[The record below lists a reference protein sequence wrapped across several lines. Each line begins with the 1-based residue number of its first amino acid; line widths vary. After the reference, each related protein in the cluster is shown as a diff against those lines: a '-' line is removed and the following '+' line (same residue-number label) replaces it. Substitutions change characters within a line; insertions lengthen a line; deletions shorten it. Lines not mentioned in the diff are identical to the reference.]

1 MGNFQEFRF
10 GLDLDNTLINYDE
23 SARVY
28 ARKNNRAAKDLND
41 LRNLM
46 HELDS
51 TGEAWKSA
59 QAWIYTQGLKHA
71 SPQAGGLEFVGSL
84 LNNGGK
90 AFILSHKTEKTP
102 VSSGEL
108 NLWEPAMEWLESKGF
123 LSLFNPK
130 DAVFFL
136 PTQEAK
142 VERIKQLELTHFID
156 DLLAIFKHSQYP
168 RNVISFWLSNESSPM
183 KWLKSVSSFQD
194 LSNNVE

>member
-28 ARKNNRAAKDLND
+28 AKKNNRAVKDLNN

-46 HELDS
+46 RELDS
-51 TGEAWKSA
+51 TGEAWKGA

-71 SPQAGGLEFVGSL
+71 SPQAGGLEFVRNL

-108 NLWEPAMEWLESKGF
+108 NLWEPAMEWLESQGF

-130 DAVFFL
+130 DSLFFL
-136 PTQEAK
+136 PTQEVK
-142 VERIKQLELTHFID
+142 VERINQLELTHFID

-168 RNVISFWLSNESSPM
+168 QNVISFWLSNKPSPM
-183 KWLKSVSSFQD
+183 KWLKSVSSFQE
-194 LSNNVE
+194 LSKSVE